1 MRLLGL
7 HLAVAAAYV
16 TLGVLFPALL
26 YSWVEGAAFYLVG
39 AWVVPA
45 LVRRWR

>member
-1 MRLLGL
+1 VRPLAL

-16 TLGVLFPALL
+16 TLGVLFPVLL
-26 YSWVEGAAFYLVG
+26 YSWIEGAAFYLLG
-39 AWVVPA
+39 AWAIPA